1 MNLPDY
7 PRNQSRLDSLRYRDV
22 VAHRLAA
29 ALKRHGVNRIF
40 GQSLP
45 SMVHLAAESLGIRQV
60 AYRNE
65 NTGGYMADGY
75 ARTTGK
81 VAVVTAQN
89 GPAATLL
96 VAPLGEA
103 LKASIPIVAL
113 VQDVNRDATDRNAF
127 QDFDHITMFESCAKW
142 VRRVTEASRV
152 EDYID
157 MAFVQA
163 ASGRPGPVVLMLPAD
178 LLLDQPMDGLAAR
191 KQDCGHYPLD
201 RTRPSDAAIVEAAAL
216 LAGAKAPLVIAGGGV
231 HSSSACAAL
240 AALQETAFL
249 PVATTSMGKGSVS
262 EEHPLSVGPVGYYM
276 GANGAAHFLRPMVT
290 EADVILLVGNRTN
303 QNGTD
308 AWTLYPT
315 AATYIHIDIDGTE
328 VGRNY
333 EALRLVGDAR
343 ETLSALTAALSR
355 EDLAKRKAAR
365 PALEAQIAE
374 GRRLHFEQVKPW
386 IESDQQPIRPE
397 RIMAEIDRRLTPET
411 IVVADAS
418 YSSIWVANYMRA
430 RRAGQRFLSPR
441 GLAGLGW
448 GLPMALGAKVGNP
461 EAPIICVAGDGGF
474 AHAWAE
480 LETAKRMGLA
490 VVLVILNNQILGF
503 QKHAED
509 MKFGTHTD
517 ACDFEPVDHA
527 AIARACGLTGIRV
540 SDPAELGPALDRALS
555 AGETVLIDVL
565 SDPDAMPPITLFEV
579 AENAG

>member
-7 PRNQSRLDSLRYRDV
+7 PRNQSRLENLRYHDV

-29 ALKRHGVNRIF
+29 AMKRHGVTRIF

-45 SMVHLAAESLGIRQV
+45 SMVHLAAEGLGMKQV
-60 AYRNE
+60 AYRSE

-81 VAVVTAQN
+81 VGVVTAQN

-127 QDFDHITMFESCAKW
+127 QDFDHITMFESCSKW

-163 ASGRPGPVVLMLPAD
+163 TSGRPGPVVLMLPAD
-178 LLLDQPMDGLAAR
+178 LLLEQPVDGLVSR

-201 RTRPSDAAIVEAAAL
+201 RPRPSDAAIAEAAAL
-216 LAGAKAPLVIAGGGV
+216 LAAAKAPLVIAGGGV
-231 HSSSACAAL
+231 HSSGACAAL
-240 AALQETAFL
+240 VALQEAASL

-276 GANGAAHFLRPMVT
+276 GENGAARFLRPMVT
-290 EADVILLVGNRTN
+290 DADVILLVGNRAN

-315 AATYIHIDIDGTE
+315 GATYIHIDIDGTE

-343 ETLSALTAALSR
+343 ETLAALTAALAQQ
-355 EDLAKRKAAR
+355 DLAKRKAAQ

-374 GRRLHFEQVKPW
+374 GRRLHREQVKPW

-418 YSSIWVANYMRA
+418 YSSIWVPNYMQA

-509 MKFGTHTD
+509 IKFGAHTD

-540 SDPAELGPALDRALS
+540 SDPAELGPALDRALA

-565 SDPDAMPPITLFEV
+565 SDPDAMPPITLYE
-579 AENAG
+579 AAKNAG